1 MNMNKTTFIPKEKV
15 PRGSRL
21 FDAKGKVLGRLPTQ
35 VAVALMGKDKPEYH
49 PAVDCGDFVVVINCA
64 GVKLTGRKLDQ
75 KKLQYHSLYPGGFK
89 EKGYRDIMQTKPELA
104 VRMAVERMLPKN
116 RLASRLK
123 TRLRLFRGTEHK
135 HAAQKPV
142 AVK

>member
-1 MNMNKTTFIPKEKV
+1 MGKTPFIPADRV

-21 FDAKGKVLGRLPTQ
+21 FDAKGKVLGRLSTQ
-35 VAVALMGKDKPEYH
+35 IAVALMGKDKPEYH

-64 GVKLTGRKLDQ
+64 QVRLTGRKLDQ
-75 KKLQYHSLYPGGFK
+75 KKLQYHSLYPDGFK
-89 EKGYRDIMQTKPELA
+89 EKGYREIMQLKPELA

-116 RLASRLK
+116 KLGSKMK
-123 TRLRLFRGTEHK
+123 TRLRLFRDAEHK